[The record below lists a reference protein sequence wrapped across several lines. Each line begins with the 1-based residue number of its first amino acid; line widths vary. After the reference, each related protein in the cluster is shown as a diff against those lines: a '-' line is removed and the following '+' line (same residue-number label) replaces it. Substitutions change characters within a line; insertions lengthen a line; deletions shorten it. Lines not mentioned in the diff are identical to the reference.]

1 MLKGK
6 FNNGIKDNAANIIA
20 VSVIIISF
28 GGGGITI

>member
-6 FNNGIKDNAANIIA
+6 FINGIKNSPAILIA